1 MKQVNIFSE
10 GSYLLCGNKKYQNK
24 HINLKTIIDA
34 EGADGFKYIGQGTT
48 YGEGVI

>member
-1 MKQVNIFSE
+1 MHWFMKQVNIFSE

-34 EGADGFKYIGQGTT
+34 EGDGKPREQMVLNT
-48 YGEGVI
+48 